1 MDNYVFFIEVIV
13 KGGVVLWRIF
23 LVIIIIKSQNR
34 KLKETKLVCDWY
46 KHASTAVQ
54 KTDQNRNGCCHNLA
68 CQTKERSKGLWPLY
82 HQQLQLPLDKLCTC
96 FPTNRLNC

>member
-46 KHASTAVQ
+46 KHHES
-54 KTDQNRNGCCHNLA
+54 
-68 CQTKERSKGLWPLY
+68 
-82 HQQLQLPLDKLCTC
+82 QLEG
-96 FPTNRLNC
+96 FM